1 MTSRR
6 EALLERFRANA
17 RERLAGARE
26 RCQASEALALELLR
40 ADLHTLKGETRML
53 GLVSLSRLVHAIEDW
68 LESAAVDDPPAR
80 ARLLAA
86 LSLVDELIA
95 APLVEDDHA
104 KQGLARG
111 EQLLAGLE
119 PVPASPRAPAE
130 PTRESSLARVDA
142 ATLDRLCERLEQ
154 LRAAIGAAHA
164 TVSASATRSISLA
177 RLDELRLELGEVS
190 ELAWSLRLVALEPEL
205 RRVGDHAEALA
216 RQLGKHVRVVI
227 DAGNAQLERS
237 LVERLHEPIL
247 HLVNNAIDHGVEPP
261 QARGDKPREATLT
274 LVARSLGRELE
285 LVIQDDGR
293 GIDLERVR
301 TRARERGLVPPA
313 LATTLPRSELLELLF
328 TPGFSTATQVGELS
342 GRGVG
347 LGVVR
352 HVVQSLG
359 GSVELDA
366 AEGLGTRFRVRVPAT
381 LSREAVIVVEL
392 GDILWGLPSRRIG
405 PIVAIERDALVR
417 DGSMTTLLVEG
428 ERIPLLSLARLLGLP
443 AAADERVA
451 LCCSRGQQRYALA
464 SPAVFGELE
473 LFRHP
478 LGPTLAS
485 ISPAGASAQTDQGRL
500 VLLVEPRALLEGRR
514 MHDAGVAVSP
524 RPRARSRVLV
534 VDDSAIV
541 RELIAEL
548 LAAGGLEVE
557 LAEHGEAALERLATQ
572 PFDLVVSDI
581 EMPRLDGFGLL
592 AAIRS
597 RHGSL
602 PVVMASTRSEPEDRR
617 RASELGADAYIVK
630 SAFTDQSLLDVVT
643 SVLRKT
649 P

>member
-1 MTSRR
+1 MSSRR
-6 EALLERFRANA
+6 ETLLERFRAGA
-17 RERLAGARE
+17 RERLAGVRE
-26 RCQASEALALELLR
+26 RVRTSGSLALEQLR

-68 LESAAVDDPPAR
+68 LESAALDQPEPR

-86 LSLVDELIA
+86 LTLVDELIA
-95 APLVEDDHA
+95 APLAEDELA

-111 EQLLAGLE
+111 EQLLAGHAPLPDSSPAAPE
-119 PVPASPRAPAE
+119 PA
-130 PTRESSLARVDA
+130 RESSLARVDA

-154 LRAAIGAAHA
+154 LRAALGSVHA
-164 TVSASATRSISLA
+164 SVSASETRSISLA
-177 RLDELRLELGEVS
+177 QLDELRLELGDIS

-205 RRVGDHAEALA
+205 RRVADHAELLA
-216 RQLGKHVRVVI
+216 RQLGKRVRVVI

-247 HLVNNAIDHGVEPP
+247 HLVNNAIDHGIEPP
-261 QARGDKPREATLT
+261 HARGDKPSEATLT
-274 LVARSLGRELE
+274 LVARSIGRELE
-285 LVIQDDGR
+285 LVIADDGR
-293 GIDLERVR
+293 GVDLEQVR
-301 TRARERGLVPPA
+301 TRARERGLVPA
-313 LATTLPRSELLELLF
+313 AVAATLPPAELHELLF
-328 TPGFSTATQVGELS
+328 APGFSTAAQVGELS

-359 GSVELDA
+359 GTVELEA
-366 AEGLGTRFRVRVPAT
+366 SAGVGTRFRVRVPGT

-392 GDILWGLPSRRIG
+392 ADILWGLPSRRVG
-405 PIVAIERDALVR
+405 PIVAIEASALVH
-417 DGSMTTLLVEG
+417 DGTTTTLLVEG

-443 AAADERVA
+443 ATGDERVA

-464 SPAVFGELE
+464 CPAVFGELE

-485 ISPAGASAQTDQGRL
+485 LGPAGASAQTDQGRL
-500 VLLVEPRALLEGRR
+500 VMLIEPRALLEGRR
-514 MHDAGVAVSP
+514 MREAGVVAP
-524 RPRARSRVLV
+524 RREPARPRVLV

-548 LAAGGLEVE
+548 LAAGGLDVE
-557 LAEHGEAALERLATQ
+557 LAEHGEAALERLAAHR
-572 PFDLVVSDI
+572 FDLVVSDI

-592 AAIRS
+592 AAIRA
-597 RHGSL
+597 RHGRL
-602 PVVMASTRSEPEDRR
+602 PVVMASTRSEAEARQ

-630 SAFTDQSLLDVVT
+630 SAFTDQSLLDVVKG
-643 SVLRKT
+643 VLRRT